1 MNYGKE
7 FILFENMST
16 KEISIKSNNKH
27 YKLGFETAFDILTK
41 EQQLL
46 LDRLF
51 NYANSFSSDGALFEY
66 GELYYLLNAIE
77 ALALDEENANLLETD
92 IDFDESGKIDISS
105 TIDENGHLIITK

>member
-41 EQQLL
+41 EQRLL

-51 NYANSFSSDGALFEY
+51 YFIWRKKYD
-66 GELYYLLNAIE
+66 
-77 ALALDEENANLLETD
+77 
-92 IDFDESGKIDISS
+92 
-105 TIDENGHLIITK
+105 